1 MSASGTCDS
10 EACKTWERRKLSR
23 KHSFQYLLC
32 VFAFVFIFLPVF
44 VLVFVFVFVFVFL
57 FVFVFGIV
65 FCDSE
70 VCETWEPRR
79 LSPSLGFCCS
89 ISGNHFL
96 YVALFVQFSFSS
108 FEDLLRRQVY
118 YHIKISRFVKSGYAS
133 IENHS

>member
-10 EACKTWERRKLSR
+10 EACETWERRRLSR
-23 KHSFQYLLC
+23 TICFCIYYVYLHL
-32 VFAFVFIFLPVF
+32 FLYIYLFFI
-44 VLVFVFVFVFVFL
+44 FVFVFVFL
-57 FVFVFGIV
+57 FVFVFAFVIV

-70 VCETWEPRR
+70 VCETWEPRK

-96 YVALFVQFSFSS
+96 YVALVVQFSFSA

-118 YHIKISRFVKSGYAS
+118 HHIKISRFVKSGFAS